1 MFSFLYLKVELIMS
15 HVNSF
20 LIRMIILFVVLVF
33 DKESPHVVQAVFQL
47 KILSLSLLLGS
58 QATLPGYV

>member
-1 MFSFLYLKVELIMS
+1 MFSFLYLKVELTMS

-20 LIRMIILFVVLVF
+20 LIRIILSVVLVF